1 MRKSWGTLLKGDG
14 VLWGRERGSGLTDRK
29 RLRREAEKPRARGGT
44 LPGPYPPLTLRI
56 SPRLKLSSSSAVA
69 LKSYLAMASMLG
81 LPRTAVRAVGRKRS
95 PKPPLLP
102 RRLPAQP
109 SRGPAPSETP
119 APSLTYREAGGRSA
133 LGEGEE
139 EEETG
144 H

>member
-1 MRKSWGTLLKGDG
+1 MKRRWHSLGTQKRVRSDG
-14 VLWGRERGSGLTDRK
+14 QEETQRETEQPRGK
-29 RLRREAEKPRARGGT
+29 EGT
-44 LPGPYPPLTLRI
+44 PDPSPSLTLRI

-81 LPRTAVRAVGRKRS
+81 LPRPAVRAVGRKRS

-102 RRLPAQP
+102 RRRLPAP
-109 SRGPAPSETP
+109 CEAP